1 VADDTAS
8 IAPKMDTVLF
18 IVRMSSTM
26 ARLTAKALDILYD
39 RQVNVG
45 GVILN
50 RASTNLKEY
59 TYYNYASYYS
69 ISARKAASRDG
80 GAAAGA

>member
-1 VADDTAS
+1 
-8 IAPKMDTVLF
+8 MDTVLF

-26 ARLTAKALDILYD
+26 ARLTAKALDTLYD

-45 GVILN
+45 GIILN

-69 ISARKAASRDG
+69 ISARKQQAQDEGRP
-80 GAAAGA
+80 AAGT